1 MGNIEA
7 HLYEVNPQGIY
18 IIKILVEGEVYK
30 FLLRKDELVGETLC
44 LVENEREYVLLH
56 EEKAMKT
63 GILISEQ
70 LKKELFKGWLWIYMN
85 EFGLYRKKV
94 TELELETYK
103 FIKKNIN
110 IDIGNKKGQSPHM

>member
-1 MGNIEA
+1 MDKIET
-7 HLYEVNPQGIY
+7 HLYEVNPHGMY

-30 FLLRKDELVGETLC
+30 FLLLTDGLVGEILC

-70 LKKELFKGWLWIYMN
+70 LKKELFEGWLWIYVN
-85 EFGLYRKKV
+85 EFGLYRRKV

-103 FIKKNIN
+103 FIKQNIS
-110 IDIGNKKGQSPHM
+110 IDIGNRKN